1 MEYKSYLHWALNQS
15 NFTPKAYDRTH
26 QVRFGGGVAIDAS
39 SAPEFLGKA
48 NLPNPE
54 ELFVASIAS
63 CLALTF
69 LYLAATKNLS
79 LIEYESEA
87 VGTLAKNAEGK
98 LAITQVVIRPKLQFS
113 GEEPSSELLHDLFEK
128 AHAQCFI
135 SNSVKASVS
144 VILE

>member
-1 MEYKSYLHWALNQS
+1 MEYKSYLHWTLNQAA
-15 NFTPKAYDRTH
+15 FTPKTYDRTH
-26 QVRFGGGVAIDAS
+26 TIRFGGGVAVEGS

-63 CLALTF
+63 CLMLTF
-69 LYLAATKNLS
+69 LFIASTKGLT
-79 LIEYESEA
+79 LVDYESEA
-87 VGTLAKNAEGK
+87 VGVLAKNAEGK
-98 LAITQVVIRPKLQFS
+98 MAMTQVIVRPKLQFS
-113 GEEPSSELLHDLFEK
+113 GDTPDPIMLHDLFEK

>member
-1 MEYKSYLHWALNQS
+1 MEYKSYLHWSLGQS
-15 NFTPKAYDRTH
+15 AFTVKTYDRTH
-26 QVRFGGGVAIDAS
+26 QVRFGGGLTVDAS

-63 CLALTF
+63 CLMLTF
-69 LYLAATKNLS
+69 LYVAATQGLT
-79 LIEYESEA
+79 LTDYESES
-87 VGTLAKNAEGK
+87 VGMLSKNAEGK
-98 LAITQVVIRPKLQFS
+98 LAVTQVVVRPKLQFS
-113 GEEPSSELLHDLFEK
+113 GDAPSTIELHNLFEK

-135 SNSVKASVS
+135 SNSVKATVS